1 MKISKEFKVGL
12 LALIAGVLMYFGV
25 NFLRGSD
32 FLSSTN
38 TYYAIYDDIDGLTVS
53 NQVLVNGL
61 TVGRVS
67 DIRILQ
73 DQGNKLLVAI
83 DVEDEIMLGDSTVAL
98 LIDSDLLGSKA
109 ISLEIGEVTT
119 PKKHKDMLIGKVDV
133 GFTEAIKQ
141 TALPVIDNMDS
152 VFININN
159 LLANLNRNNEAI
171 NATFANLNQ
180 TSDDLKKAAAE
191 SRQKLANIMDNV
203 NQLTSAFSDA
213 ETGLEPFLIKI
224 NNLADSLND
233 MPLKQTVDGAYMA
246 MNNLK
251 EITDKINEGGG
262 SLGKLM
268 NNDSLYQNLNN
279 SAESLDRLLIDLRE
293 NPNRYIHFSVFG
305 RKDKGGDAEA
315 KELK

>member
-73 DQGNKLLVAI
+73 DQGNKLMVAI

-119 PKKHKDMLIGKVDV
+119 PKKHKDMLIARIDV

-141 TALPVIDNMDS
+141 TAMPVIDNMDS
-152 VFININN
+152 VFININQ
-159 LLANLNRNNEAI
+159 LLANLNRNNEVI
-171 NATFANLNQ
+171 NSTFANLNQ
-180 TSDDLKKAAAE
+180 TSDELKMVAAE
-191 SRQKLANIMDNV
+191 SRQKLASIMANV
-203 NQLTSAFSDA
+203 NQLTASLSDA
-213 ETGLEPFLIKI
+213 ENGLEPLLMKM

-233 MPLKQTVDGAYMA
+233 MPLKQTVGEAYMA

-251 EITDKINEGGG
+251 EITETINEGGG

-268 NNDSLYQNLNN
+268 NDDSLYQNLNS

>member
-1 MKISKEFKVGL
+1 M
-12 LALIAGVLMYFGV
+12 ALVAGVLMYFGV

-119 PKKHKDMLIGKVDV
+119 PKRHKDMLIGKIDV

-141 TALPVIDNMDS
+141 TAMPVIDNMDS
-152 VFININN
+152 VFININM
-159 LLANLNRNNEAI
+159 LLTNLNRNNEAI
-171 NATFANLNQ
+171 NSTFANLNQ
-180 TSDDLKKAAAE
+180 TSDELKLVAAE
-191 SRQKLANIMDNV
+191 SRQKLASIMANV
-203 NQLTSAFSDA
+203 NQLTASLSDTK
-213 ETGLEPFLIKI
+213 TGIEPFLMKM
-224 NNLADSLND
+224 NSLADSLND
-233 MPLKQTVDGAYMA
+233 MPLKQTVDEAFMA

-251 EITDKINEGGG
+251 EITATINEGGG

-268 NNDSLYQNLNN
+268 NNDSLYYNLNN

-305 RKDKGGDAEA
+305 RKDKGGDEEA
-315 KELK
+315 KGLK